1 MPQEQQSDHAPAPPP
16 PAAGWALF
24 LDVDGCL
31 LDIAE
36 RPDAVAVE
44 PTLPPVLDRLRER
57 LGGALALVSG
67 RPLAELDRLF
77 APLHLPA
84 AGQHGL
90 ERRDAAGRRLPTV
103 ALPEGFA
110 EVEGRLAL
118 FTERHPGLLLE
129 RKSHGL
135 ALHYRGNPARGEE
148 AIRLARSLA
157 SRTRPP
163 LVAVEGK
170 AVIEL
175 RAPGADKGRAIEAFL
190 AEPPFRGRLPAFAGD
205 DVTDE
210 DGFAAVNRLGGHSIL
225 VGARASAARWSLP
238 DAAALR
244 RWLATPGTG
253 DDSR

>member
-1 MPQEQQSDHAPAPPP
+1 MPQEPRTALAPAPPT

-36 RPDAVAVE
+36 RPDAVRVDPNLPAVLE
-44 PTLPPVLDRLRER
+44 RLRER

-67 RPLAELDRLF
+67 RPLADLDRLF

-103 ALPEGFA
+103 ALPEGFDA
-110 EVEGRLAL
+110 VEARLAL
-118 FTERHPGLLLE
+118 FTGRHPGLLLE

-135 ALHYRGNPARGEE
+135 ALHYRGDPARGPE
-148 AIRLARSLA
+148 ALRLARSLA
-157 SRTRPP
+157 ARSDPP
-163 LVAVEGK
+163 LTAVEGK

-190 AEPPFRGRLPAFAGD
+190 EEAPFRGRVPAFAGD

-210 DGFAAVNRLGGHSIL
+210 DGFAAVNRRGGYSIL
-225 VGARASAARWSLP
+225 VGSRPSAARWALP

-244 RWLATPGTG
+244 RWLATPPSE
-253 DDSR
+253 DR